1 MNNINFP
8 NSLTLIRIS
17 LIPILILVHYLP
29 FKFHHEL
36 TAIIF
41 LSASFTDWLDGFL
54 ARKLKQET
62 KFGEFFDPI
71 ADKLIVVVAL
81 LLLLESY
88 SSYLITVPAIIIISR
103 EILVSGL
110 REWMAKQGLSSVVS
124 VMYIGKVKTTL
135 QMISITV
142 LLYAIPSIDALFIK
156 LGIILLFSAA
166 ALTLW
171 SMLVYLNNAWCKLT
185 GSY

>member
-1 MNNINFP
+1 MSNINFP

-17 LIPILILVHYLP
+17 LIPILVLIYYLP
-29 FKFHHEL
+29 FRFHYEL
-36 TAIIF
+36 AAAIF

-62 KFGEFFDPI
+62 KFGEFCDPV

-88 SSYLITVPAIIIISR
+88 ASYLITLPAIIIISR
-103 EILVSGL
+103 EIVVSGL

-124 VMYIGKVKTTL
+124 VMYIGKIKTTL
-135 QMISITV
+135 QMFSITV
-142 LLYAIPSIDALFIK
+142 LLYATPSNGGLFAKFGILLLFI
-156 LGIILLFSAA
+156 AA

-171 SMLVYLNNAWCKLT
+171 SMLVYLCNAWYKLT
-185 GSY
+185 ESY

>member
-8 NSLTLIRIS
+8 NSLTLIRVS
-17 LIPILILVHYLP
+17 LIPILVLVYYLP
-29 FKFHHEL
+29 FNFHYEL
-36 TAIIF
+36 AAAIF
-41 LSASFTDWLDGFL
+41 LFASVTDWLDGFL

-62 KFGEFFDPI
+62 KFGEFCDPV

-81 LLLLESY
+81 ILLLESY
-88 SSYLITVPAIIIISR
+88 SNYLITIPAIIIISR
-103 EILVSGL
+103 EIVVSGL
-110 REWMAKQGLSSVVS
+110 REWMAKQGLSNVVS
-124 VMYIGKVKTTL
+124 VIYLGKIKTTL

-142 LLYAIPSIDALFIK
+142 LLYATSLIDALLIK

-171 SMLVYLNNAWCKLT
+171 SMFVYLYNAWCKLT
-185 GSY
+185 ESH